1 MSRCVKVQRKF
12 IKFTIIYQIFTVSSR
27 GVKIRLCIWN
37 TFKRKTEVLKI
48 NLIADTATGLP
59 VSF

>member
-1 MSRCVKVQRKF
+1 MQRNF
-12 IKFTIIYQIFTVSSR
+12 IKFTIIYQILTVSS
-27 GVKIRLCIWN
+27 GDVKIRIHIWN

-48 NLIADTATGLP
+48 NLIADTATGSP